1 MKKRNSIFFDH
12 EERQKELRRI
22 SLVKAKINFPKPRP
36 SIFFPRKNLKDA
48 TMKIT
53 RYKKKKLNI
62 ILKYLYIIRKNL
74 EKYSQNLNETYSI
87 LVIENILKKNTTQN
101 ARFKELLLD
110 IDNTEFI
117 PKYYE
122 IRNDLKKLKN
132 FGIIS
137 KYVCK
142 FYPCYLGM
150 GIKIYKFMN
159 HYLLIKQDLIN
170 RMENK
175 NKLKFKNNNQYNSF
189 SLNKLLE
196 NSSSYS
202 SIEYTDIVNHDKN
215 YNKENKKNQSIK
227 EINKLVNS
235 IIKSETNILKKKKYG
250 FLKTNTID
258 SVNIKFKSPS
268 PKRNKNNDIDFPIL
282 QNKNNILSEERYNR
296 HHFKTFIN
304 STILFKNFEKEN
316 KTNKKLKHKKN
327 KKNELLSISK
337 KRISIN
343 LNDLKNNPD
352 LILDDKIY
360 IPKHNSERKKS
371 FKKIK
376 EFILN
381 SKHEGKK
388 LTIQHLV
395 NDFIKNPTQ
404 LVESIEEYKNNEKKK
419 KYHKRNN
426 TLELNNKFIP
436 HFLRNNSKI
445 NNTNDNSKIFL
456 LTEGLNY
463 EILGSPKLIKNKIKK
478 RIDFWNLS
486 KINNSNISSNYYYS
500 SFFNSEENQKIQKT
514 FIKFDN
520 INSISSSPRS
530 NLSNKYSLKN
540 NKKKKN
546 FY

>member
-1 MKKRNSIFFDH
+1 MS
-12 EERQKELRRI
+12 
-22 SLVKAKINFPKPRP
+22 
-36 SIFFPRKNLKDA
+36 
-48 TMKIT
+48 
-53 RYKKKKLNI
+53 I

-74 EKYSQNLNETYSI
+74 EKYSQNLNQIYSC

-101 ARFKELLLD
+101 ARFKEMLLD
-110 IDNTEFI
+110 IDDKEFI
-117 PKYYE
+117 YKYYE
-122 IRNDLKKLKN
+122 INTIFKKIKN

-137 KYVCK
+137 KYLSK

-150 GIKIYKFMN
+150 GISIYKFMN
-159 HYLLIKQDLIN
+159 HYLLVKQDLIN

-175 NKLKFKNNNQYNSF
+175 KMLNINNNYNSF
-189 SLNKLLE
+189 SLNKLFE
-196 NSSSYS
+196 KSSSFS
-202 SIEYTDIVNHDKN
+202 SIEYNDKGN
-215 YNKENKKNQSIK
+215 YENNKKENKKKQSIK
-227 EINKLVNS
+227 EINKLINN

-250 FLKTNTID
+250 FLKTISID
-258 SVNIKFKSPS
+258 SFHSKFNSPI
-268 PKRNKNNDIDFPIL
+268 PKRNKNNDFPIIE
-282 QNKNNILSEERYNR
+282 QKNNTLSEERKTRY
-296 HHFKTFIN
+296 HFKTFVN
-304 STILFKNFEKEN
+304 SNILFKNFKKEN
-316 KTNKKLKHKKN
+316 KRNKKIKNEKN
-327 KKNELLSISK
+327 KNSELLSISK
-337 KRISIN
+337 RKFSLN

-352 LILDDKIY
+352 LILDDKNY
-360 IPKHNSERKKS
+360 IPKYNTEKTKT
-371 FKKIK
+371 FKQTK

-381 SKHEGKK
+381 SKKDEKK
-388 LTIQHLV
+388 LTIENLV

-404 LVESIEEYKNNEKKK
+404 LIESIEEYKNNEKKK